1 MTAVFS
7 PLWQPCQCRHINAMS
22 IFPLSIL
29 FISLLLSCLKTRS
42 GCQPTYT
49 KSIASFAFCARLEID
64 ESLKTSNVYCQIGLS
79 ADAFPNEKRVI
90 FHLLTTMKWRI
101 LSTWES
107 SPPLSAWKKKRER
120 VCRIVGFFCVCTPR
134 WCKWKAFWPDLASED
149 GTFSRTSDS
158 PCRRWPV
165 ANRKAQPRESAV
177 LQCQIYLSAWTK
189 PGLNLFVPTCHSG
202 WTKFSPRSSDS
213 QLELCV
219 LAEPTFDRG
228 LSSPTPVKVLKV
240 HRLTK
245 TCSFY
250 FYFYYILYFVY
261 S

>member
-120 VCRIVGFFCVCTPR
+120 VCRIVGFFFVCAPPDDANERHSGLIWLRKTVRSPEHR
-134 WCKWKAFWPDLASED
+134 IVPAGDDLWPIA
-149 GTFSRTSDS
+149 R
-158 PCRRWPV
+158 
-165 ANRKAQPRESAV
+165 
-177 LQCQIYLSAWTK
+177 
-189 PGLNLFVPTCHSG
+189 LNLG
-202 WTKFSPRSSDS
+202 S
-213 QLELCV
+213 QLFCNVRFILV
-219 LAEPTFDRG
+219 PGPNLALT
-228 LSSPTPVKVLKV
+228 SSSQRVTVVGPNSHPD
-240 HRLTK
+240 RLTLNLNYVYWLNPHLTEVCRPQRQSK
-245 TCSFY
+245 CSKCT
-250 FYFYYILYFVY
+250 V
-261 S
+261 